1 MQIIEELER
10 YRRGVY
16 CGSIGYLG
24 YDGSM
29 DTSIAIRTLV
39 YRGGFARYWAG
50 GGIVADS
57 VAADEYQETLD
68 KAHCFFDLIRRVS
81 GEAVG

>member
-1 MQIIEELER
+1 
-10 YRRGVY
+10 
-16 CGSIGYLG
+16 
-24 YDGSM
+24 
-29 DTSIAIRTLV
+29 
-39 YRGGFARYWAG
+39 
-50 GGIVADS
+50 VADS